1 MHFHPGMDKP
11 VSTARSSDG
20 PVTHYSHYVCCH
32 PQVAG
37 CLRFRFNR
45 DFLATSYAPGT
56 APPEV
61 TSPCLTS
68 GHSSFGE
75 QHEVMLVSQEAQM
88 TCPRTHGFAAAKQG
102 FNHGSE

>member
-11 VSTARSSDG
+11 VSSARSSDG

-61 TSPCLTS
+61 TSPFNLRSPIFWGAARGDVSVS
-68 GHSSFGE
+68 GSTDDLPKDTRLCGGK
-75 QHEVMLVSQEAQM
+75 A
-88 TCPRTHGFAAAKQG
+88 GI
-102 FNHGSE
+102 